1 MISCGADKSIYF
13 RSAQQVEWSGLG
25 GWGGELIWGVLSR
38 PCLPFQASDGI
49 HFVRT
54 HHIAEKTTLYDMD
67 IDITQKYVAVACQ
80 DRNVR

>member
-1 MISCGADKSIYF
+1 MVSFGVGVGACQGCPLK
-13 RSAQQVEWSGLG
+13 
-25 GWGGELIWGVLSR
+25 
-38 PCLPFQASDGI
+38 PCLPCQASDGL

-54 HHIAEKTTLYDMD
+54 HHVAEKTTLYDMD